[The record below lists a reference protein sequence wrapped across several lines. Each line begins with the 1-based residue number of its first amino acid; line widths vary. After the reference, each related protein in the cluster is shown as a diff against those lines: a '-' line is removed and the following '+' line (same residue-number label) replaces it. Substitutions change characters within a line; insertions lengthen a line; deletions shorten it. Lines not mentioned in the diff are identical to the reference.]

1 VVDIP
6 VSLPDLSEIDWGS
19 SPGRTNKRIT
29 FKCSAPITD
38 VKEQDLRATSF
49 KFTQRVSIDVYVRA
63 IKSEGL
69 RLGREPDDLVAI
81 EKWVTEYLALNRLSL
96 ENEGIQYV
104 EILNAQTTPEV
115 MGNEEIQQVW
125 YHLTMIVALHY
136 WLKATIVQ

>member
-1 VVDIP
+1 MSALPPIDDIDFGADP
-6 VSLPDLSEIDWGS
+6 T
-19 SPGRTNKRIT
+19 RTNKRIT

-38 VKEQDLRATSF
+38 VKEQDLRGTVF
-49 KFTQRVSIDVYVRA
+49 KFTQRVSIDIYVRA

-69 RLGREPDDLVAI
+69 RLGREPDDLTAI

-96 ENEGIQYV
+96 QDEGIQYV

-115 MGNEEIQQVW
+115 MGNEEIQQTW
-125 YHLTMIVALHY
+125 YHLSMICALHY